1 MKNLKNNQ
9 VFQVLKTCFKSG
21 CILVIVEKN
30 TRALKIKFLRGSLMI
45 DFNNLSDEERKVMG
59 NFLMK
64 ELESL
69 WDYISNKDTEEDV
82 LNAA

>member
-1 MKNLKNNQ
+1 
-9 VFQVLKTCFKSG
+9 
-21 CILVIVEKN
+21 
-30 TRALKIKFLRGSLMI
+30 MI